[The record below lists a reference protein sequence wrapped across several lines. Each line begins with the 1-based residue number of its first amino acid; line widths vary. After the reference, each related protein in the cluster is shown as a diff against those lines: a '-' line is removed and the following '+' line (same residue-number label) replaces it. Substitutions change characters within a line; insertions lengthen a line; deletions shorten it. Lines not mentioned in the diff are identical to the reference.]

1 MIRSFLQERKV
12 MVRLEDAYT
21 DESRVQCGTPQGS
34 SLSPVLYMLYLAELL
49 NQDQA
54 LRFGY
59 ADDIALYRIGNT
71 LEENV
76 TAITQDVRQIEAWGL
91 ANKVAFA
98 PEKLEM
104 MHFTRRRHAHAPEAV
119 ISPTLTIQPTT
130 SAPGDTKQP
139 ALRWLGVWLDRKL
152 TSKRHIAERVEKARK
167 VALHIKHLANTVHG
181 PPAASLRKSHDH
193 MRNALA
199 TLRGRSVV
207 SGTNAAKTDPTQG
220 IDKETAAAS
229 FNDWWNALPPNTVT
243 IFSDGSESYD
253 DAGKHVGYGYA
264 IYQGQAL
271 VATGKGAINTLSHVF
286 DAEAIGALKGLQK
299 ALTLPSNADTQ
310 RWLCIDSTSVIW
322 CKRANASDT
331 SQWAFLES
339 HRLID
344 RHAVNIRL
352 ADAGAKSDIVDP
364 GPTAQPTISGIG
376 SIARSLAHNV
386 TSGWWRKNEPTL
398 SGGIANGN

>member
-1 MIRSFLQERKV
+1 M
-12 MVRLEDAYT
+12 
-21 DESRVQCGTPQGS
+21 
-34 SLSPVLYMLYLAELL
+34 
-49 NQDQA
+49 
-54 LRFGY
+54 
-59 ADDIALYRIGNT
+59 
-71 LEENV
+71 
-76 TAITQDVRQIEAWGL
+76 
-91 ANKVAFA
+91 
-98 PEKLEM
+98 
-104 MHFTRRRHAHAPEAV
+104 
-119 ISPTLTIQPTT
+119 
-130 SAPGDTKQP
+130 
-139 ALRWLGVWLDRKL
+139 
-152 TSKRHIAERVEKARK
+152 
-167 VALHIKHLANTVHG
+167 
-181 PPAASLRKSHDH
+181 
-193 MRNALA
+193 
-199 TLRGRSVV
+199 
-207 SGTNAAKTDPTQG
+207 DP
-220 IDKETAAAS
+220 
-229 FNDWWNALPPNTVT
+229 N
-243 IFSDGSESYD
+243 SYD

-264 IYQGQAL
+264 IYQGQGL

-344 RHAVNIRL
+344 RHAVNIRWSPGHQGITGNEAADSL

-398 SGGIANGN
+398 SRGVSQMATRLRFEGAYGTQTL